1 MTRMGWGFPTLQSY
15 RSLLSMPQLYQ
26 MNIVDAWMMKT
37 VVTTKWSKIY
47 SLISVYNPVRTLPR

>member
-1 MTRMGWGFPTLQSY
+1 MTGMGWGFPTLQSY
-15 RSLLSMPQLYQ
+15 RSLLLYQ

-47 SLISVYNPVRTLPR
+47 SLISVYNPARTLPR